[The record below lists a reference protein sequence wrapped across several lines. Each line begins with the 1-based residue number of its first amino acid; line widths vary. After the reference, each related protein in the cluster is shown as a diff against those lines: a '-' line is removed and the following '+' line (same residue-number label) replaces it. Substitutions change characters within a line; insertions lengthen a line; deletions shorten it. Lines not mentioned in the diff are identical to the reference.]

1 MCIKWPWSTAH
12 CIKWEPH
19 MEPCKHVSAWEDCCD
34 YRGRV
39 LISPRKLS
47 CQGWS
52 YSMAINCWPW
62 GPGCM
67 HFFWLYNLSE
77 AFGPECLRRVL
88 HVLFH
93 QSATTPYCLRAA
105 LGFLVF
111 PLRSWTL
118 SKISLWPLLESSPPL
133 GLVAWQTEGLLFTF
147 LFCTGTGGGGG
158 TQLDHTGFA
167 EELTVRSEKWHEH
180 KWPEHSVSECL
191 QRQLWEGQWLEHM
204 LLTCMFVCLVHGMV
218 KRWAKTRPKQP
229 KTLVSSVFHQGNN
242 LGVLPWVPGWVT
254 SSSLPWACFYNYK
267 LEVMWEAGE
276 LLWSL

>member
-147 LFCTGTGGGGG
+147 LFCTGTGWGGAHSWI
-158 TQLDHTGFA
+158 TQALLKNSQSGQRSDMNINDQNTLFLSVYKGS
-167 EELTVRSEKWHEH
+167 SEKGSDWNTCF
-180 KWPEHSVSECL
+180 WPACL
-191 QRQLWEGQWLEHM
+191 CVLFMEWWKGGPRRGQSNLRPWSHLSSIRETTWESCCG
-204 LLTCMFVCLVHGMV
+204 
-218 KRWAKTRPKQP
+218 
-229 KTLVSSVFHQGNN
+229 
-242 LGVLPWVPGWVT
+242 
-254 SSSLPWACFYNYK
+254 SL
-267 LEVMWEAGE
+267 GE
-276 LLWSL
+276 LLHLHFLEPQFL